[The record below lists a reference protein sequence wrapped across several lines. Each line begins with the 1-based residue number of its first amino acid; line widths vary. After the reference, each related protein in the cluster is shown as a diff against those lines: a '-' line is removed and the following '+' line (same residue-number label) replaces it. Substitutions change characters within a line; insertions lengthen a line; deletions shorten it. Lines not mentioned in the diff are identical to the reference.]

1 MSDGGPVK
9 KLDAETMLQERLL
22 KAKKNEVGVHKL
34 YTIGKVI
41 GQGNLGEVRKCLH
54 KKTG

>member
-1 MSDGGPVK
+1 MLDGGPVR
-9 KLDAETMLQERLL
+9 KLDAETMLQDRLL

-41 GQGNLGEVRKCLH
+41 GQGNLGEVRKC
-54 KKTG
+54 